1 MASPFAVFRKH
12 QKVLLAVLALL
23 AMIAFV
29 FLSGPVFDALT
40 TGPGHNPVVVRTR
53 AYGNLTEADLAHL
66 LRQQNLVRTFFERV
80 YWTLGFRLP
89 VEPPSEESAVE
100 TWLLANRARELGL
113 VVSNQ
118 MINTYLQEMTGRR
131 VSRDTFRQVLREMH
145 VSERQ
150 LFEAFRTELAARQM
164 LEMIDFSTTP
174 TTPAQRWDYYQ
185 RLNRRATVELVA
197 EPVAK
202 YIDRIPDPEEATLR
216 EFFEKYKEKYS
227 DPISPEPGFRRPHR
241 VAVEYLKAEI
251 AQFIA
256 PASITEEQIRDYYE
270 KHKDTY
276 YVRSKLPPAEKAGPK
291 SDLPEAPEPKASA
304 ESKPQTTVPEAPTPK
319 EPGPEG
325 PKPSEKATPAPP
337 TEAKPVQSKPDQPT
351 PAEAAPVQ
359 LKPADTQPAQS
370 KPGDEQT
377 SLLKPADTQPA
388 KPKPVDSPPAQPKPA
403 DDQGTKPQPADQ
415 PAQQEASK
423 DKPPT
428 PPSPAENPSAQ
439 PEPKEKPSE
448 AQAPKEKP
456 SGPAVSQEKPSE
468 FQTPKEKFSAGQTEV
483 ITPAFAWTA
492 LGGRADRWDE
502 PEPALWTVSA
512 EGQAEASSAS
522 EATPSAKPSEATSA
536 TAGKSKAPSAPEAKE
551 VPSASGPAPQPTE
564 KPAAEKDEKPAAAGK
579 EASTSAMP
587 SEGTPT
593 DEPLES
599 KPGQPEPK
607 TASPS
612 EAKPAEKPSEGQ
624 PAGPS
629 GAGESAAPAPA
640 SKYVPLEEV
649 REEIREVLARG
660 QAQAKIEQML
670 QKLRDQM
677 NSYSQAR
684 LASIAA
690 GKQPP
695 ALLDLQALAKQ
706 YGLQYQK
713 TPLVSEWQLRRDFRD
728 IAHAQVA
735 GRESVLRIL
744 YYQGRPPLQPMLAQD
759 LDAYYLFWKLEDA
772 KEAIPSW
779 DYAEAERLEKEA
791 EKARQAGQEEE
802 AAKLAQQAQR
812 ARKETDQLRQEVL
825 RAWKM
830 IQARSLARDRAA
842 QLAAL
847 ARKTGQPLQEALA
860 KEPGV
865 TVLEAG
871 PFTWLTHGGISPRLF
886 VQAPPPRIS
895 SIPQVEL
902 PGEEFMQTVFRMEPG
917 QVEVA
922 FNQPQTVAYVI
933 RVKTFEPSDEVLWK
947 MFLAEPYSDYSTAA
961 MLDQQKIRRAWLE
974 DLKRQIGFQWER
986 KPHPGAER

>member
-12 QKVLLAVLALL
+12 QKVFLAVLALL

-40 TGPGHNPVVVRTR
+40 SGRGQNPVVVRTKT
-53 AYGNLTEADLAHL
+53 YGTLTEAELANL
-66 LRQQNLVRTFFERV
+66 LRQQNLVRSFFERV
-80 YWTLGFRLP
+80 YWTLGLRLP

-100 TWLLANRARELGL
+100 TWLLANRARELGI
-113 VVSNQ
+113 VISNQ
-118 MINTYLQEMTGRR
+118 MINAYLQEMTGRR

-145 VSERQ
+145 VSDRQ
-150 LFEAFRTELAARQM
+150 LFEALRTELAARQM
-164 LEMIDFSTTP
+164 LEMIDFSTAP
-174 TTPAQRWDYYQ
+174 TTPAQRWEYYQ

-202 YIDRIPDPEEATLR
+202 YVDRVPEPEETTLR
-216 EFFEKYKEKYS
+216 GFFEKYKENYF
-227 DPISPEPGFRRPHR
+227 DPTSPEPGFRRPHR
-241 VAVEYLKAEI
+241 VVLEYLKAEI
-251 AQFIA
+251 VQFID
-256 PASITEEQIRDYYE
+256 PASITEEQIREYYE

-291 SDLPEAPEPKASA
+291 AAPEPKGTP
-304 ESKPQTTVPEAPTPK
+304 EPKPETSIPEAPTPK
-319 EPGPEG
+319 EPGPKE
-325 PKPSEKATPAPP
+325 PKPSEKSTSAP
-337 TEAKPVQSKPDQPT
+337 
-351 PAEAAPVQ
+351 
-359 LKPADTQPAQS
+359 
-370 KPGDEQT
+370 
-377 SLLKPADTQPA
+377 
-388 KPKPVDSPPAQPKPA
+388 
-403 DDQGTKPQPADQ
+403 
-415 PAQQEASK
+415 
-423 DKPPT
+423 
-428 PPSPAENPSAQ
+428 

-448 AQAPKEKP
+448 PQAPKEKSSGPSVSKEKTSESLSPKEPP
-456 SGPAVSQEKPSE
+456 SGSSGSKEKPSE
-468 FQTPKEKFSAGQTEV
+468 PQSPKEKPSASSQSKEKPSESQQAPKEKSSAPPEAKEKPLEPQTPKAKPSASQTDT
-483 ITPAFAWTA
+483 ITPSFVGAA
-492 LGGRADRWDE
+492 LDGRADWSDE
-502 PEPALWTVSA
+502 PAPALWTVSA
-512 EGQAEASSAS
+512 EEH
-522 EATPSAKPSEATSA
+522 
-536 TAGKSKAPSAPEAKE
+536 
-551 VPSASGPAPQPTE
+551 
-564 KPAAEKDEKPAAAGK
+564 PAASWA
-579 EASTSAMP
+579 
-587 SEGTPT
+587 
-593 DEPLES
+593 
-599 KPGQPEPK
+599 
-607 TASPS
+607 S
-612 EAKPAEKPSEGQ
+612 EAKPAEKPSAPPEPKEKLSSSQSAEKPSVPSEPKEKPSEPQ
-624 PAGPS
+624 PPKEKPSESLSPKEPPS
-629 GAGESAAPAPA
+629 GSSESKAKPSEPQTPKPTASSPAEAKPSEKPAEGKPAEPSKGGESAGSTPA

-684 LASIAA
+684 LAAIAA

-695 ALLDLQALAKQ
+695 PPLDLQSLAKQ
-706 YGLQYQK
+706 QGLQYRK
-713 TPLVSEWQLRRDFRD
+713 TPLVGEWQLRRDFRD
-728 IAHAQVA
+728 IAQAQVA
-735 GRESVLRIL
+735 GRESVIRIL

-802 AAKLAQQAQR
+802 AAKLAQQAQQ
-812 ARKETDQLRQEVL
+812 ARKETDQLRQEVV

-847 ARKTGQPLQEALA
+847 ARKTGKSLQEALA

-886 VQAPPPRIS
+886 VPAPPPRIS

-974 DLKRQIGFQWER
+974 QLKRQIGFRWER

>member
-12 QKVLLAVLALL
+12 QKVFLAVLALL

-40 TGPGHNPVVVRTR
+40 SGRGQNPVVVRTKT
-53 AYGNLTEADLAHL
+53 YGTLTEAELANL
-66 LRQQNLVRTFFERV
+66 LRQQNLVRSFFERV
-80 YWTLGFRLP
+80 YWTLGLRLP

-100 TWLLANRARELGL
+100 TWLLANRARELGI
-113 VVSNQ
+113 VISNQ
-118 MINTYLQEMTGRR
+118 MINAYLQEMTGRR

-145 VSERQ
+145 VSDRQ
-150 LFEAFRTELAARQM
+150 LFEALRTELAARQM
-164 LEMIDFSTTP
+164 LEMIDFSTAP
-174 TTPAQRWDYYQ
+174 TTPAQRWEYYQ

-202 YIDRIPDPEEATLR
+202 YVDRVPEPEETTLR
-216 EFFEKYKEKYS
+216 GFFEKYKENYY
-227 DPISPEPGFRRPHR
+227 DPTSPEPGFRRPHR
-241 VAVEYLKAEI
+241 VVLEYLKAEI
-251 AQFIA
+251 AQFID

-270 KHKDTY
+270 KHKDPY

-291 SDLPEAPEPKASA
+291 GAPEPKGTP
-304 ESKPQTTVPEAPTPK
+304 ETKPQTPLPEAPTPT
-319 EPGPEG
+319 EPGAKE
-325 PKPSEKATPAPP
+325 PKPSEKPASVP
-337 TEAKPVQSKPDQPT
+337 
-351 PAEAAPVQ
+351 
-359 LKPADTQPAQS
+359 
-370 KPGDEQT
+370 
-377 SLLKPADTQPA
+377 
-388 KPKPVDSPPAQPKPA
+388 
-403 DDQGTKPQPADQ
+403 
-415 PAQQEASK
+415 
-423 DKPPT
+423 
-428 PPSPAENPSAQ
+428 

-448 AQAPKEKP
+448 PQAPKEKP
-456 SGPAVSQEKPSE
+456 SGASAPKEKPSE
-468 FQTPKEKFSAGQTEV
+468 PQSPKEKPSASSQSKEKPSESPAPKEKSSAPPEAKEKPSEPQTPKAKPSASQTDT
-483 ITPAFAWTA
+483 ITPSFVGAA
-492 LGGRADRWDE
+492 LDGRADWSDE
-502 PEPALWTVSA
+502 SAPALWTVSA
-512 EGQAEASSAS
+512 EEH
-522 EATPSAKPSEATSA
+522 
-536 TAGKSKAPSAPEAKE
+536 
-551 VPSASGPAPQPTE
+551 
-564 KPAAEKDEKPAAAGK
+564 PAASWA
-579 EASTSAMP
+579 
-587 SEGTPT
+587 
-593 DEPLES
+593 
-599 KPGQPEPK
+599 
-607 TASPS
+607 S
-612 EAKPAEKPSEGQ
+612 EAKPAEKPSAPPEPKEKLSSSQSAEKPSAPPEPKEKPSAPQTPKPPASSPAEAKPSEKPAEGK
-624 PAGPS
+624 PAEPS
-629 GAGESAAPAPA
+629 KGGESAGSTPA

-684 LASIAA
+684 LAAIAA
-690 GKQPP
+690 GKPP
-695 ALLDLQALAKQ
+695 PPPLDLQSLAKQ
-706 YGLQYQK
+706 QGLQYRK
-713 TPLVSEWQLRRDFRD
+713 TPLVGEWQLRRDFRD
-728 IAHAQVA
+728 IAQAQVA
-735 GRESVLRIL
+735 GRESVIRIL

-802 AAKLAQQAQR
+802 AAKLAQQAQQ
-812 ARKETDQLRQEVL
+812 ARKETDQLRQEVV

-830 IQARSLARDRAA
+830 IQARSMARDRAA

-847 ARKTGQPLQEALA
+847 ARKTGKSLQEALA

-974 DLKRQIGFQWER
+974 QLKRQIGFRWER